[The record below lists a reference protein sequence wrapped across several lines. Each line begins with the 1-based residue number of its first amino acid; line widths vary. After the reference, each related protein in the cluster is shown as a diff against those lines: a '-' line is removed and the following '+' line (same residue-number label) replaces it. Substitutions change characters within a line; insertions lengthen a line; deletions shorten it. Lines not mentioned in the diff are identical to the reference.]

1 MVRLTGEN
9 GSPPPVLVWASTL
22 DAKFCDKAWS
32 CHLTIKNDQR
42 IGALNGIWMELPTES
57 HRPLEFQWD
66 GRVPIGRLLPR
77 HPSYG
82 WCWDPGAKA
91 SSMPLSKAFQL
102 VAAVVGHACFELNK
116 IPGNQKLKWRWNGKM
131 EQVWSGFFMVEATQN
146 CVPSEMSGFVWTD
159 TSNLWT
165 LGRFRNRKPSFRN
178 QPPSKKLTCRKMCSD
193 GLKKTRLLYTFVLS
207 HVSLFVEASS
217 AGAPDIPRCPD
228 HVGSQDRG
236 QVRLLPIEARTP
248 PLSSWVNLWSC
259 ELDDLPKHDLV
270 GGWAYPSEK
279 YEFVNGVGIIPYM
292 KWKIKNVPNHQ
303 PVIVHS

>member
-1 MVRLTGEN
+1 
-9 GSPPPVLVWASTL
+9 
-22 DAKFCDKAWS
+22 
-32 CHLTIKNDQR
+32 
-42 IGALNGIWMELPTES
+42 
-57 HRPLEFQWD
+57 
-66 GRVPIGRLLPR
+66 
-77 HPSYG
+77 
-82 WCWDPGAKA
+82 
-91 SSMPLSKAFQL
+91 
-102 VAAVVGHACFELNK
+102 
-116 IPGNQKLKWRWNGKM
+116 
-131 EQVWSGFFMVEATQN
+131 
-146 CVPSEMSGFVWTD
+146 
-159 TSNLWT
+159 
-165 LGRFRNRKPSFRN
+165 
-178 QPPSKKLTCRKMCSD
+178 MCSD

-292 KWKIKNVPNHQ
+292 KWTNKHCLKPPTRYSKSDQIIDHDFAIKKAYYHPIDPHRYGTSTMNISM
-303 PVIVHS
+303 VISKGTPSDSQRCFLTGGNLIVGLLSCVTMVLVIILYIIVTMVYKWYNYINQFIYWLVVQ